1 IADSDVALW
10 AKGLAFGLGLA
21 VDVFEPG
28 VDPLAVQG
36 PKADELMSRVFGDA
50 VAGISFFGFAHLEFA
65 GHPMVVARTGWSKQ
79 GGFEIY
85 VDRADLAGPLWDAL
99 AEAGRDL
106 DVRPGCPNL
115 IERIEGGLISYGG
128 DATVDDSPLQ
138 CRLEQYC
145 HLDAEI
151 DVIGLDALR
160 AERDSGVTRA
170 ITGLFLDT
178 DTLPPVRTRWEVTAG
193 GRRVGDLTSAAVSP
207 RFGRGIALAMLDR
220 EVWEPG
226 TEVVVTSPDGPIA
239 AEVTAVPFT
248 ETGS

>member
-1 IADSDVALW
+1 FADPDQRTGTLSGGWRRRLSLAAEIATGADLLLLDAPTNHLDLGGMQWLGLEADAPPIYQTHRFDEYRKVIDRMLTE
-10 AKGLAFGLGLA
+10 GLAYHCYC
-21 VDVFEPG
+21 
-28 VDPLAVQG
+28 
-36 PKADELMSRVFGDA
+36 SR
-50 VAGISFFGFAHLEFA
+50 
-65 GHPMVVARTGWSKQ
+65 
-79 GGFEIY
+79 
-85 VDRADLAGPLWDAL
+85 
-99 AEAGRDL
+99 
-106 DVRPGCPNL
+106 
-115 IERIEGGLISYGG
+115 ER
-128 DATVDDSPLQ
+128 
-138 CRLEQYC
+138 
-145 HLDAEI
+145 
-151 DVIGLDALR
+151 LDALR

-239 AEVTAVPFT
+239 AEVTAVPFV